1 MNRCLAFACALLFA
15 SLSVSSTCF
24 AQPIV
29 RATRL
34 VAYDDLDLSTTR
46 DRKVLHRR
54 LEQALNQ
61 MCLDPSGP
69 APAGTIDP
77 TCKSDGWR
85 AVRPQVAF
93 AVAQAEAKNAVAW
106 TRTPIRV
113 SDSDGRRS
121 SH

>member
-1 MNRCLAFACALLFA
+1 MNRCLTLACVLFA
-15 SLSVSSTCF
+15 SLPCS
-24 AQPIV
+24 AQPIAG
-29 RATRL
+29 ATRL
-34 VAYDDLDLSTTR
+34 VAYGDLDLSTTR

-61 MCLDPSGP
+61 VCLDPSGP

-93 AVAQAEAKNAVAW
+93 AVAQAAAKNAVAW

-113 SDSDGRRS
+113 SDTDGRRS